1 MSQQVLRH
9 FVSDGL
15 AAIIDLGFVPDMVKV
30 HLDDGTN
37 VDIITFFKRM
47 FDDEGTYGTIM
58 TGTSGITTVAG
69 TAATGISAFDSTLL
83 RQMLPAPSGNGLQG
97 ATLAEAYTVARSTAA
112 TARSTTAL
120 GTILKPSINNVA
132 AKKGLVFECTTA
144 GTGSAEPTWPTEAGE
159 SVVDNSVVYI
169 ARESIIEDIGVK
181 GIQIGVDVINNDNG
195 NNVYVEAYR
204 ADFDPSVVDAGDIV
218 AGNPI

>member
-9 FVSDGL
+9 FESDGL
-15 AAIIDLGFVPDMVKV
+15 AAIIDLGFVPNLAKV

-37 VDIITFFKRM
+37 VDIITWFQRM
-47 FDDEGTYGTIM
+47 FDDQETYGTIM

-83 RQMLPAPSGNGLQG
+83 RQMLPAPNGDGLQG
-97 ATLAEAYTVARSTAA
+97 GTLAAAYTVARSTAA

-120 GTILKPSINNVA
+120 GTVLKPSVNDVA
-132 AKKGLVFECTTA
+132 AKIGLVYECLTA
-144 GTGSAEPTWPTEAGE
+144 GTGSAEPTWPT
-159 SVVDNSVVYI
+159 VVGDTVLDNDVLYI
-169 ARESIIEDIGVK
+169 ARESNLQDIGVK
-181 GIQIGVDVINNDNG
+181 GIQIGADVINNDDG
-195 NNVYVEAYR
+195 NNVYVEAYL
-204 ADFDPSVVDAGDIV
+204 ADADPTFVDAGDIV